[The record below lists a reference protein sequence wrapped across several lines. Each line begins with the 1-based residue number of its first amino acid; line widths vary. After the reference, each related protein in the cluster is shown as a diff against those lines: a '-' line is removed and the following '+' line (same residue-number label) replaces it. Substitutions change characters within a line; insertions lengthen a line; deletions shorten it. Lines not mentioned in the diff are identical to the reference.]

1 MKSMMFFSSSLVFLF
16 IRDYIPSLM
25 LFVVGTI
32 LLLMAKKPK
41 SIYLKDN
48 SLVYKGIY
56 TNKTIPLQRVVKVSY
71 FIHSFFIKIKGGP
84 RIFFIAKLSDE
95 IEMIMNGKEASKE
108 IFEE

>member
-16 IRDYIPSLM
+16 VKDYIPSLM

-32 LLLMAKKPK
+32 LLFMAKKPK

-56 TNKTIPLQRVVKVSY
+56 TNKTIPLHKVVKVSY
-71 FIHSFFIKIKGGP
+71 FLNSFFIKIKGGP

-95 IEMIMNGKEASKE
+95 IRMIMSGKEASKE
-108 IFEE
+108 ILEE